1 MRTRIAA
8 LAGLVL
14 LAAAP
19 ALTRAADA
27 KSDKPALVVAVKS
40 VDGLIADAKYIATL
54 AGKEEEAN
62 QAEKTLQN
70 LVGGPKGLEGLD
82 AKKPMGLYARINEDD
97 PQKSE
102 VVLLLPIADE
112 EAFVKL
118 LKRQDKI
125 QVEKKAED
133 GSYQVN
139 VESIPFPLYLRFAN
153 HYAYVTGP
161 TKAGVDK
168 DRLLAPDE
176 VLPEKT
182 TSLASVVLHV
192 DQIPEKYKDAA
203 VSYVA
208 EEAAKE
214 RKKEHGEETD
224 AQKAFRVA
232 ASEQAEKL
240 VKSIIEDGGDLTA
253 AIDVDREAGE
263 FSMSAS
269 FAGKPGSKLA
279 EGIEELGNKKSVG
292 AGLVGADSALYG
304 SVNIALPESLR
315 KPLSDVIDE
324 LVEKG
329 LAEAKKKGAGEVA
342 EGVVKAVLPTLKAGE
357 LDAGFTLNGP
367 GPKGFYAVVIGLK
380 VRKGDDIEAA
390 FKDAL
395 KKLPEKDRE
404 KFKIDVEKAG
414 DVNIHSVTPD
424 EKEDENARK
433 TLGKDP
439 TVYFAFRDDAV
450 LLARG
455 EGALDA
461 LKEALTTKPK
471 AGPTVQLEASMSRL
485 STGANNQF
493 PGADAAAK
501 KAFKDGKKDKVRFIV
516 AGGKALTVKLSMDA
530 PVVTF
535 SALVQ
540 EAQQKDKEKDQDK

>member
-27 KSDKPALVVAVKS
+27 KSDKPALVVAFKS
-40 VDGLIADAKYIATL
+40 LDGLIADAKYIASL

-62 QAEKTLQN
+62 QAEKTLQS
-70 LVGGPKGLEGLD
+70 LVGGPKGLEGVD

-112 EAFVKL
+112 DAFVQL

-125 QVEKKAED
+125 QVEKKAAD

-139 VESIPFPLYLRFAN
+139 AETIPFPLFLRFAN

-161 TKAGVDK
+161 TKAGIDK

-182 TSLASVVLHV
+182 KSLASFVLHV
-192 DQIPEKYKDAA
+192 DQVPAKYKDAA

-208 EEAAKE
+208 EEAAKD

-224 AQKAFRVA
+224 AQKAFRLA
-232 ASEQAEKL
+232 ASEQGEKL

-253 AIDVDREAGE
+253 SIDVDREAGE
-263 FSMSAS
+263 LSMSAS

-279 EGIEELGNKKSVG
+279 EGIDDLGNKKSVA
-292 AGLVGADSALYG
+292 AGLIGADSALNG
-304 SVNIALPESLR
+304 VVNAALPEGLR

-324 LVEKG
+324 LVQKG
-329 LAEAKKKGAGEVA
+329 LTEAGQKGQREAAEAF
-342 EGVVKAVLPTLKAGE
+342 VKAVLPTLKAGE

-380 VRKGDDIEAA
+380 VREGEDIEKAV
-390 FKDAL
+390 KDAL

-404 KFKIDVEKAG
+404 KIKLDVDKAG
-414 DVNIHSVTPD
+414 GVNIHSAVPD
-424 EKEDENARK
+424 EKEDANTRK
-433 TLGKDP
+433 TLGEDA
-439 TVYFAFRDDAV
+439 TVYFAFRDDAI

-461 LKEALTTKPK
+461 LKEALTSKPK
-471 AGPTVQLEASMSRL
+471 AGAVARLEVSMSRV
-485 STGANNQF
+485 SAGVDNQM
-493 PGADAAAK
+493 PGAADAAK
-501 KAFKDGKKDKVRFIV
+501 KAFKDGAKDKVRFAV
-516 AGGKALTVKLSMDA
+516 EGGKALTVKVGMDA
-530 PVVTF
+530 AVVTF

-540 EAQQKDKEKDQDK
+540 EARQKNKEKDQDK

>member
-40 VDGLIADAKYIATL
+40 VDGLIADAKYVATL

-62 QAEKTLQN
+62 QAEKTLQS
-70 LVGGPKGLEGLD
+70 LVGGPKGLEGVD

-102 VVLLLPIADE
+102 VVMLLPIADK

-125 QVEKKAED
+125 QVEKQAED

-139 VESIPFPLYLRFAN
+139 VESIPFPLYLRFAH

-161 TKAGVDK
+161 TKAGIDK

-176 VLPEKT
+176 VLPEKSK
-182 TSLASVVLHV
+182 SLVSVVLHV
-192 DQIPEKYKDAA
+192 EQIPEKYKDAA

-214 RKKEHGEETD
+214 RKKEHGEETN
-224 AQKAFRVA
+224 AQKAFRLA
-232 ASEQAEKL
+232 ASEQGEKL

-263 FSMSAS
+263 LSMSAS
-269 FAGKPGSKLA
+269 FSGKPGSKLA
-279 EGIEELGNKKSVG
+279 EGIEELGNKKSFA
-292 AGLVGADSALYG
+292 AGLVGADSALNAV
-304 SVNIALPESLR
+304 VNIALPEGLR
-315 KPLSDVIDE
+315 KPLSNVIDE

-329 LAEAKKKGAGEVA
+329 LAEAGQKGQREAA
-342 EGVVKAVLPTLKAGE
+342 EALVKAVLPTLKAGE
-357 LDAGFTLNGP
+357 LDAGFTLDGP
-367 GPKGFYAVVIGLK
+367 GRKGFYAIVIGLK
-380 VRKGDDIEAA
+380 VRDGDEIEKAV
-390 FKDAL
+390 KDAL
-395 KKLPEKDRE
+395 KKAPEKDRE
-404 KFKIDVEKAG
+404 KVKLDVDKAG
-414 DVNIHSVTPD
+414 GVNIHSVVPD
-424 EKEDENARK
+424 EKEDENSTK
-433 TLGKDP
+433 MLGKNP
-439 TVYFAFRDDAV
+439 TVYFAFRDDAI

-461 LKEALTTKPK
+461 LKEALTSKPK
-471 AGPTVQLEASMSRL
+471 VGAVARLEVSMSRL
-485 STGANNQF
+485 SAGANSQF
-493 PGADAAAK
+493 PGAGDAAK
-501 KAFKDGKKDKVRFIV
+501 KAFKDGKKDKVRFAV
-516 AGGKALTVKLSMDA
+516 EGGKALTVKLSMDA

-540 EAQQKDKEKDQDK
+540 EAQEKNKEKDQDK